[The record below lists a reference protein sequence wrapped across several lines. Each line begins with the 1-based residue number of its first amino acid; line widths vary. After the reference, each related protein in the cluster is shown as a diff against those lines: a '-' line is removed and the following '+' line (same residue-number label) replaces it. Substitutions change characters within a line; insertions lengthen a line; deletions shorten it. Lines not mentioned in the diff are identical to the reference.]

1 MTRTKITN
9 PKLIDYKNLALLHE
23 YTSRYGTIVA
33 RQYSGTSVKQQ
44 KKIAREVKRARHMAL
59 MPFVN

>member
-1 MTRTKITN
+1 MSRTKITDL
-9 PKLIDYKNLALLHE
+9 KLIDYKNLDLLHE

-33 RQYSGTSVKQQ
+33 RQYSGISVKQQ
-44 KKIAREVKRARHMAL
+44 KRLAREVKRARHMAL